1 MQSPLRV
8 QQQNDSNNGDEVNP
22 MDDELQASTSS
33 QPISTEQ
40 TEITEPLVEENQSET
55 NGNEQQIVDN

>member
-8 QQQNDSNNGDEVNP
+8 QQQNDSNNGDEVNHL
-22 MDDELQASTSS
+22 DDELQASTSS